1 MIYIMLELCSY
12 FGLILFC
19 VNKIIDCKIVKVVYV
34 IKDNLLDIYGDEM
47 LWVYGIEVEC
57 VDDEWVL

>member
-19 VNKIIDCKIVKVVYV
+19 VNKIIDCKIIKVVYV

-47 LWVYGIEVEC
+47 LWV
-57 VDDEWVL
+57 